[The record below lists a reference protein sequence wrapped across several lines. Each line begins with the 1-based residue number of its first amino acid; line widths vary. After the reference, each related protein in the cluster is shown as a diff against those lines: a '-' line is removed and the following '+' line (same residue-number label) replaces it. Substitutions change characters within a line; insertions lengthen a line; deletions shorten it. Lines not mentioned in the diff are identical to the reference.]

1 MGDML
6 DDIIG
11 ISKELS
17 GMRDDL
23 MGAGRGT
30 AGKSAARTPVR
41 APWDPAAH
49 CDRPTIAYD
58 LCLRHRDPDAACNE
72 CEAVCPASALCF
84 DGGDV
89 VIDQHA
95 CAGCSLC
102 SAVCPTGALAG
113 SRFAPRELYEAIC
126 TRAESTEVAY
136 LTCSRVDRTSTPPEQ
151 VTVLPCLAAV
161 SAEVWTAALLDHP
174 NLAVWLPLGACDECP
189 WRAGEQLFGD
199 AIAAA
204 ERNTGEH
211 VGFECDEHDLKLG
224 PNRANERRD
233 FVSNAAKAVGGA
245 ALAANPVSRRA
256 KRVTD
261 ALGVDP
267 LTALSPALG
276 GFLSDAHGPAQHVE
290 GNRAVLLAAI
300 DAHRDRAAK
309 FRVTVSATD
318 EEACTGCR
326 ACVDACPVGAR
337 RIEDGVAKVERKL
350 CLDCAFCAEVCPH
363 DAVRRVRV
371 NGRVLVGLSSKP
383 QKVDVAKV
391 ASDLVPKQVKRV
403 VKSLDD
409 KDDDKS

>member
-23 MGAGRGT
+23 VGAGRGS
-30 AGKSAARTPVR
+30 AGKDAARTSVR
-41 APWDPAAH
+41 EPWDPTAF

-58 LCLRHRDPDAACNE
+58 LCLRHRDPNAACNE
-72 CEAVCPASALCF
+72 CEAVCPARALAF

-89 VIDQHA
+89 VIDQRT
-95 CAGCSLC
+95 CQGCLLC

-113 SRFAPRELYEAIC
+113 SRFSPRALYDAVC
-126 TRAESTEVAY
+126 DRADATEVAY
-136 LTCSRVDRTSTPPEQ
+136 LTCTRVERTSTPPEQ

-161 SAEVWTAALLDHP
+161 STEVWTAALLDHP
-174 NLAVWLPLGACDECP
+174 NLAVWLPLDACGTCP
-189 WRAGEQLFGD
+189 WRAGEQLYLD
-199 AIAAA
+199 AIATA
-204 ERNTGEH
+204 EKHTGEH
-211 VGFECDEHDLKLG
+211 VGLECDERDLKMG

-233 FVSNAAKAVGGA
+233 FVRNAAKAAGGA
-245 ALAANPVSRRA
+245 ALAANPVGRRA

-267 LTALSPALG
+267 LTALAPKLG
-276 GFLSDAHGPAQHVE
+276 GFIAGDKGPAQHVE

-300 DAHRDRAAK
+300 DAHRDRAARI
-309 FRVTVSATD
+309 RVTVSATD
-318 EEACTGCR
+318 AKTCTGCR

-337 RIEDGVAKVERKL
+337 RIENGVAKVERKL

-363 DAVRRVRV
+363 EAVRRVRI
-371 NGRVLVGLSSKP
+371 NGRTLIGLSAKP

-391 ASDLVPKQVKRV
+391 ASDLVPSQVK
-403 VKSLDD
+403 KAIKGKGSP
-409 KDDDKS
+409 S